1 MDAKNRIIEIFE
13 RDVKGRKLEAKN
25 PDSGHDGAKGHS
37 LEKLFGIKANGNN
50 APDLFGYELKSQ
62 TSSKTT
68 FGDWSAGM
76 YLFNGQGRKCTR
88 TEFIEMFG
96 SPNPDKNNRYSWS
109 GSCFPKIDKVNSFGQ
124 VMRVSSEGDV
134 SIFYSFSKDSR
145 SAKAMIMPLEFQVDE
160 LLIAHWPKAKL
171 EGHVNRKFNDKGWFK
186 VFTDDTGTCVELV
199 FGKPMDFHTW
209 IDLVRQGTIYLD
221 SGMYVGNIRPYSNWR
236 ASNAFW
242 DSLIVSRVR

>member
-1 MDAKNRIIEIFE
+1 
-13 RDVKGRKLEAKN
+13 
-25 PDSGHDGAKGHS
+25 
-37 LEKLFGIKANGNN
+37 
-50 APDLFGYELKSQ
+50 
-62 TSSKTT
+62 
-68 FGDWSAGM
+68 
-76 YLFNGQGRKCTR
+76 
-88 TEFIEMFG
+88 
-96 SPNPDKNNRYSWS
+96 
-109 GSCFPKIDKVNSFGQ
+109 
-124 VMRVSSEGDV
+124 MRVSSEGDV